1 MPGAITL
8 ANQGILF
15 MDEFAEFDSKKLE
28 MLRTILDLHSI
39 RLDRVKCSVKYPCKF
54 ILIAAMN
61 PCPCGYFG
69 SKDKKC
75 TCSESKIKKY
85 LSKISGPVMDRID
98 IQFNVSNV
106 KYSEI
111 DNTKKIERSEDIRK
125 RVELARNIQKE
136 RFKKELIKTNSE
148 MNSKHINK
156 YCTLNNEGKILLE
169 KLYAKYNFNIRTYNN
184 ILKISRTIADLDNK
198 DKIDIPC
205 IAEAV
210 QYKVN
215 NRLYQK
221 EV

>member
-8 ANQGILF
+8 ANLGILF
-15 MDEFAEFDSKKLE
+15 MDEFAEFDSRKLE
-28 MLRTILDLHSI
+28 MLRTILDLHTI
-39 RLDRVKCSVKYPCKF
+39 KLDRVKSSVKYPCKF

-69 SKDKKC
+69 SKDKEC
-75 TCSESKIKKY
+75 TCSESKRKKY
-85 LSKISGPVMDRID
+85 LSKISGPIIDRID
-98 IQFNVSNV
+98 IQLNVSNI

-111 DNTKKIERSEDIRK
+111 DTNTKIEKSEDIRK
-125 RVELARNIQKE
+125 RVESARRIQEE
-136 RFKKELIKTNSE
+136 RFKNELIKTNSE
-148 MNSKHINK
+148 MSSKQINEH
-156 YCTLNNEGKILLE
+156 CILDIEGKKLLE
-169 KLYAKYNFNIRTYNN
+169 RLYAKYSFNIRTYNN

-198 DKIDIPC
+198 EKIDISC

-215 NRLYQK
+215 NKLYKK